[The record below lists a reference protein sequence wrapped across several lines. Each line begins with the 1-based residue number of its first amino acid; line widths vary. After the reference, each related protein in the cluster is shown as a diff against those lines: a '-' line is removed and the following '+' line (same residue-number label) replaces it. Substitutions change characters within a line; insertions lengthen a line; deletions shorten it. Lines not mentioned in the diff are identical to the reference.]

1 MWSGCGRSWGG
12 YRVSGDRVKG
22 DGVTGMKDGRDHVAG
37 YNYAEFVG
45 DDDFLAFRSVLPV
58 GSAAPD
64 VAVTVAGTG
73 EAARLSDFWR
83 GGDLAIEFG
92 SLT

>member
-1 MWSGCGRSWGG
+1 MGE
-12 YRVSGDRVKG
+12 
-22 DGVTGMKDGRDHVAG
+22 

-58 GSAAPD
+58 GSVAPD
-64 VAVTVAGTG
+64 AAVTVAGTG
-73 EAARLSDFWR
+73 EAAPLGDYWR
-83 GGDLAIEFG
+83 DGDLVIEFG